1 MTETNYISREPI
13 EGETE
18 QPLTYTMPEDWME
31 KQKRVDAWIEEYRM
45 KNPGVSTRN
54 IRRALERNFKNILK

>member
-1 MTETNYISREPI
+1 MQETNLEPL
-13 EGETE
+13 EEETF
-18 QPLTYTMPEDWME
+18 QSTYNMPEDWME
-31 KQKRVDAWIEEYRM
+31 KQKKVDSWIEEYRM